1 MLWIITCYITA
12 QPDTTDAPAELF
24 SEVIDINS
32 KSPNG
37 FFSAAFA
44 PTIPPL
50 FLADP
55 TLAANN
61 IAAAAALPGANV
73 NADYKSSLLEKYSR
87 SKVKNS
93 LFHNKAAENGGGN
106 ATSSRGGSDTVTA
119 AHPVAANNRP
129 SPVVG
134 GVPLGANTGI
144 HRSYGGKQLS
154 QADFESQILG
164 VSSATE
170 ISVRS
175 MICVKGRCFNGDDM
189 SKLIS

>member
-1 MLWIITCYITA
+1 MLYILTCYIVA

-61 IAAAAALPGANV
+61 VAAAATAALPGANV

-93 LFHNKAAENGGGN
+93 LFH
-106 ATSSRGGSDTVTA
+106 
-119 AHPVAANNRP
+119 
-129 SPVVG
+129 
-134 GVPLGANTGI
+134 PLIQPAQKMDL
-144 HRSYGGKQLS
+144 YS
-154 QADFESQILG
+154 QTIR
-164 VSSATE
+164 TT
-170 ISVRS
+170 
-175 MICVKGRCFNGDDM
+175 FNW
-189 SKLIS
+189 IA